1 MSNMGGVR
9 ANKVETTGI
18 NAADSR
24 SQINQRH
31 FLGDFSPCWLASTPV
46 QFKERKPMRNFRVM
60 MAVAILAC
68 VGVGCEQEAPKKA
81 PEQKSDLGAPA
92 NPNTATSD
100 TSKKP

>member
-1 MSNMGGVR
+1 
-9 ANKVETTGI
+9 
-18 NAADSR
+18 
-24 SQINQRH
+24 
-31 FLGDFSPCWLASTPV
+31 
-46 QFKERKPMRNFRVM
+46 MRNFRVM

-68 VGVGCEQEAPKKA
+68 VGVGCEQEAPKKP